1 MTENTTINI
10 DLEALP
16 PPDIVENRTFQA
28 IYQELL
34 QVFAALDPEY
44 ALFLHSDP
52 VVKVIQAFAYREYLL
67 RGRINQAALS
77 NLLAFANGADLDQL
91 ASFYGVTRLDGE
103 ADAAL
108 RERVRLRII
117 GFSAAGP
124 SAGYK
129 FYATTAS
136 SKVRDA
142 NISSPAPG
150 IVQVAI
156 LSTEGDGGATQ
167 ELIDEV
173 QSVVSA
179 DNVRVLT
186 DTVNVVSAT
195 IKPIDVIADVWLD
208 PDTPIEV
215 LDQVAVNFVTNFDE
229 HRALGQDIT
238 LSWIISQLHVTG
250 VHRVVVDFFDEQVMV
265 GPDECAA
272 LRNFQFN
279 YQGRDF

>member
-1 MTENTTINI
+1 MTENTTITL

-16 PPDIVENRTFQA
+16 PPEIVEDSTFQA

-34 QVFAALDPEY
+34 QVFAALEPSYE
-44 ALFLHSDP
+44 LFLHSDP
-52 VVKVIQAFAYREYLL
+52 AVKVIQAFAYREYLL

-77 NLLAFANGADLDQL
+77 NLLAFAAGADLDQL
-91 ASFYGVTRLDGE
+91 AAFYGVTRLEGE
-103 ADAAL
+103 TDTAL

-136 SKVRDA
+136 SEVRDA

-150 IVQVAI
+150 VVQVAI
-156 LSTEGDGGATQ
+156 LSTEGDGEADE
-167 ELIDEV
+167 ELIADV
-173 QSVVSA
+173 QAIVGA

-195 IKPIDVIADVWLD
+195 IQHVTVNADVWLE
-208 PDTPIEV
+208 PDTPEEV
-215 LDQVAVNFVTNFDE
+215 LTQVRDTFAEKFDA
-229 HRALGQDIT
+229 HRSLGQDIT

-250 VHRVVVDFFDEQVMV
+250 VHRVIVNSPTERIIIGD
-265 GPDECAA
+265 DECAA
-272 LRNFQFN
+272 LADFTFT
-279 YQGRDF
+279 YQGRDL